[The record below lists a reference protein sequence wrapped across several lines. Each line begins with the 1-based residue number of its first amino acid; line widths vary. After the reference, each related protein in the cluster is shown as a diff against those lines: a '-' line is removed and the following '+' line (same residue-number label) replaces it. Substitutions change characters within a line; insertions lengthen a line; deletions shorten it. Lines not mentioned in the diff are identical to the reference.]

1 MITAKLNTVVSFTL
15 KKKKL
20 SMESHL
26 NSNTEYYQ
34 TRLMGKIFKIK
45 QTIAK
50 IVHNKIIPD
59 LNRRNLDI

>member
-1 MITAKLNTVVSFTL
+1 
-15 KKKKL
+15 
-20 SMESHL
+20 MESHL

>member
-15 KKKKL
+15 KKKL

-50 IVHNKIIPD
+50 IAHNKIIPD